1 MAKEQAK
8 RPHIYELDP
17 LRVCTALGVVAV
29 HVLFFTRHLNA
40 SAIGFQIQNALVVTF
55 HFTREVFVFVTAFA
69 LVYVYGGRKL
79 PLLQFWKKRG
89 LGVLLPYVIW
99 SIIYVWVN
107 TPHQSPGIFLQNVA
121 IGILTGNSSYQM
133 YYILLTLQFYIIL
146 PFFLP
151 FIRRCAR
158 HPWITLA
165 ISLALQILLY
175 GIDYPTIQASH
186 APFWQA
192 VTAFQECF
200 FPVYQFYLILGGL
213 TAIYFPQVRAFVLR
227 HGRLGISMLLLAL
240 GALWLNFALQVNIAG
255 ADIDYAS
262 SVLQPIMI
270 PYSIAVIFFALWL
283 ASKWTNKTSQQQ
295 PQRPR
300 GYRFWHTLSD
310 AAFGVYLVH
319 ALILTVL
326 LTWMVP
332 ALPASWPE
340 PARVL
345 LTWCL
350 TAGGSLGICILLLN
364 IPIASRLVG
373 RAGPQRKKPVEPRPR
388 ADHEVVTLGR
398 TGENHSEAKSA

>member
-8 RPHIYELDP
+8 RPHTYELDP

-29 HVLFFTRHLNA
+29 HVLFFTRHLNT

-69 LVYVYGGRKL
+69 LVYVYGGRKM

-89 LGVLLPYVIW
+89 LGVLLPYVVW

-107 TPHQSPGIFLQNVA
+107 TPDHAPGTFLRNTV

-151 FIRRCAR
+151 FIHRCAR

-165 ISLALQILLY
+165 ISFTLQVLFY
-175 GIDYPTIQASH
+175 GIDYHTIQASH

-192 VTAFQECF
+192 VSAFQECF

-213 TAIYFPQVRAFVLR
+213 TALYFPQVRAFVLR
-227 HGRLGISMLLLAL
+227 HGRLSVSALLL
-240 GALWLNFALQVNIAG
+240 GVVALWLHFALQVNIWG
-255 ADIDYAS
+255 NDIDYAS
-262 SVLQPIMI
+262 SVLQPMMI

-283 ASKWTNKTSQQQ
+283 ASKWTDKSGQR
-295 PQRPR
+295 RPR
-300 GYRFWHTLSD
+300 GYRFWHMLSD

-319 ALILTVL
+319 ALILTAL
-326 LTWMVP
+326 LTWVVP
-332 ALPASWPE
+332 ALPTAWPE
-340 PARVL
+340 FARVL

-350 TAGGSLGICILLLN
+350 TAGGSLAICILLLN

-373 RAGPQRKKPVEPRPR
+373 RAGPQRKKSIEPLPR
-388 ADHEVVTLGR
+388 ADHEVVTVGR
-398 TGENHSEAKSA
+398 VNEKQSEARSA